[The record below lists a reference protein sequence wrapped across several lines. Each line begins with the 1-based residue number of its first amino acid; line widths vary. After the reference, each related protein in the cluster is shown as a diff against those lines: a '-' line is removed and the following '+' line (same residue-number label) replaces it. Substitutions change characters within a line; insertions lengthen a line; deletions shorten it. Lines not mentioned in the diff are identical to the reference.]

1 MARVEITHKCIMTAR
16 KAAQRDSKA
25 RETGV
30 SLFIKRYYGKY
41 KLLAVEV
48 SERQRSCR
56 DMFAEA
62 QKMAHEDLENW
73 NRKRHRARLAKKH
86 KKKGAHRMAVSYY
99 YKLLKENG
107 GELKEEMKNS
117 KIERSDRGDSEVV
130 GCRVWKKMGER
141 SAFCGSKHKRID
153 RRYRR
158 IGEYSEYSEEEERL
172 VG

>member
-1 MARVEITHKCIMTAR
+1 MARVEITHKCIMSAR

-73 NRKRHRARLAKKH
+73 NRKRHWARLAKKH
-86 KKKGAHRMAVSYY
+86 KKKGAHRMAVSYFY
-99 YKLLKENG
+99 RLLKENG
-107 GELKEEMKNS
+107 GELREDMEKL
-117 KIERSDRGDSEVV
+117 ERSDSRVLDSSVM
-130 GCRVWKKMGER
+130 KKMGEKTV
-141 SAFCGSKHKRID
+141 FCGRKYLRTGKRCQ
-153 RRYRR
+153 R
-158 IGEYSEYSEEEERL
+158 IGEYYEREMRL

>member
-1 MARVEITHKCIMTAR
+1 MAKIEITHKCIMTAR

-73 NRKRHRARLAKKH
+73 NRKRHWARLAKKH

-99 YKLLKENG
+99 YKLLKEGYNREEEYQDEEGRKILRVREIEVKTRQAKKSEG
-107 GELKEEMKNS
+107 GSIEMWGRKS
-117 KIERSDRGDSEVV
+117 V
-130 GCRVWKKMGER
+130 GER
-141 SAFCGSKHKRID
+141 MRAR
-153 RRYRR
+153 
-158 IGEYSEYSEEEERL
+158 ER
-172 VG
+172 VKNAV